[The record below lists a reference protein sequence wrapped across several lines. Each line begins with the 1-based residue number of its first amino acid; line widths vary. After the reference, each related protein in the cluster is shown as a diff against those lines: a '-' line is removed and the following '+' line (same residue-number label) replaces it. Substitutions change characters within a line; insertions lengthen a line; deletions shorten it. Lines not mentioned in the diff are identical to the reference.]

1 LDAFVEPRAL
11 LTGPGERIT
20 VVGALVRANPDAGG
34 WDEPDVLPAG
44 TAVWRLRP

>member
-1 LDAFVEPRAL
+1 V

-20 VVGALVRANPDAGG
+20 VVGAPVRANPDAGG

-44 TAVWRLRP
+44 TVVWCLRP